1 MSSLEGHPAKP
12 MTRNTGNRKKLSSW
26 DRGVCSKIAATLAQF
41 VLATRGAQGRG
52 KTFMASRGQLAKRAL
67 VKVLLALAAVYGLVV
82 SVSRDS
88 ADDAVK
94 AAYRRVVKR
103 AHPDKGG
110 ALADA
115 QRLQAAKEAWDA
127 ALGAKRARAPP
138 QGEPGGSAP
147 RAGGRRPL

>member
-1 MSSLEGHPAKP
+1 
-12 MTRNTGNRKKLSSW
+12 
-26 DRGVCSKIAATLAQF
+26 
-41 VLATRGAQGRG
+41 
-52 KTFMASRGQLAKRAL
+52 MASRGQLAKRAL

-115 QRLQAAKEAWDA
+115 QRLQAAKEAWDT
-127 ALGAKRARAPP
+127 ALGAKRARVPP
-138 QGEPGGSAP
+138 SARSP
-147 RAGGRRPL
+147 ENVPDIVRSAWGKTAQQPTAAGQ